1 MTARDDKHPES
12 VDTRITRLE
21 TQRNGAVGFG
31 GLIFLA
37 LAGGAWNLVTLATRL
52 DERVDRLTRDVAE
65 SSTAAAHAKETGD
78 RLGERL
84 AAMGDRVERI
94 DRAVTQQLPAIQAG
108 IESLRVELAS
118 TRNAPRP
125 R

>member
-1 MTARDDKHPES
+1 MSDTDHTESPE
-12 VDTRITRLE
+12 TRITRLE
-21 TQRNGAVGFG
+21 TQRNAAVGVG
-31 GLIFLA
+31 ALIFGALA
-37 LAGGAWNLVTLATRL
+37 LGAWNLATLATRL

-94 DRAVTQQLPAIQAG
+94 DRAVTLQLPAIQQG

-118 TRNAPRP
+118 TRSSPSRAR
-125 R
+125 

>member
-1 MTARDDKHPES
+1 MSDTEHTES
-12 VDTRITRLE
+12 TETRITRLE
-21 TQRNGAVGFG
+21 TQRNAAVGVG

-37 LAGGAWNLVTLATRL
+37 LAGGAWSLATLTTRL

-94 DRAVTQQLPAIQAG
+94 DRAITQQLPAIQQG
-108 IESLRVELAS
+108 IESLRVEFAS
-118 TRNAPRP
+118 TRSTPSRAR
-125 R
+125 